1 MKVCLQCMGCYV
13 NGRYSHKWLNADE
26 LEEAYEKLDVPIEDH
41 PTWVEP
47 ILSLSQQVCKDVA
60 CFSDEWMIADYD
72 GISLGSE
79 HPHIPTLIGVM
90 RFYGDTNGGT
100 AAEAAIRLYWDNS
113 TNPLSSEETRDAI
126 TEVWHH
132 LQEVDVGW
140 DATKADWGME
150 QAESMGLISSDH
162 PLYSYIDFEQYA
174 DALLHDYYT
183 IKVDYHTFAI
193 DYGTLSELIA

>member
-13 NGRYSHKWLNADE
+13 NGRLSYEWVNADE
-26 LEEAYEKLDVPIEDH
+26 LEAAF
-41 PTWVEP
+41 EP
-47 ILSLSQQVCKDVA
+47 RRTLSGQQVCKDDA

-126 TEVWHH
+126 TELWHH

-174 DALLHDYYT
+174 DALLHDYHT